1 MLLKLMPVVSHL
13 VGVIIQTNM
22 EGNGN
27 NNINILYVLIQTK
40 KQLV

>member
-1 MLLKLMPVVSHL
+1 MPVVGHL